1 MSISWS
7 SSPFGVITEKNQPD
21 KWRLI
26 LDLSSPAAHSVNDG
40 IPRAPYSLHHISVD
54 TTISAILEL
63 GPGAQMAKFDVE
75 TAYRN
80 IPIHPADQ
88 CLLGMYWRDG
98 YFVDLSPPPFG
109 LRSAPFIFYSV
120 ADLVEWNLK
129 HNYGLRCLYHYLDD
143 YLTLGPA
150 HSQECA
156 RNVVIANKLSS
167 RLGLPLHPSKC
178 VGPATVLVFFGINL
192 DGVALLA
199 RLPSEK
205 FASTLQILHDWE
217 RRRWCRQ
224 KLESLIGTLHHFCQI
239 IPPDRAFLR
248 RMINLLCC
256 FRNPAHPIR
265 LNTEFHQDLS
275 WWLEFFPSWAEVS
288 FFRMPNMMPLPD
300 SASLGFGAI

>member
-98 YFVDLSPPPFG
+98 YFVDLSPPLLVSDRPPLF
-109 LRSAPFIFYSV
+109 FI
-120 ADLVEWNLK
+120 
-129 HNYGLRCLYHYLDD
+129 
-143 YLTLGPA
+143 
-150 HSQECA
+150 
-156 RNVVIANKLSS
+156 LS
-167 RLGLPLHPSKC
+167 
-178 VGPATVLVFFGINL
+178 
-192 DGVALLA
+192 
-199 RLPSEK
+199 
-205 FASTLQILHDWE
+205 
-217 RRRWCRQ
+217 
-224 KLESLIGTLHHFCQI
+224 
-239 IPPDRAFLR
+239 
-248 RMINLLCC
+248 
-256 FRNPAHPIR
+256 PI
-265 LNTEFHQDLS
+265 
-275 WWLEFFPSWAEVS
+275 W
-288 FFRMPNMMPLPD
+288 
-300 SASLGFGAI
+300 